1 MKITHYSDIEPTA
14 FDGDAVKGVKGRIAI
29 GKSDG
34 ADNFC
39 MRIFEVE
46 PEGYTPRHSHDWE
59 HEILFFSGSGDV
71 FSNGGWVP
79 VSSGTTAF
87 IPGNEEHQIRN
98 SGNETLLFACV
109 IPSGPPEL

>member
-1 MKITHYSDIEPTA
+1 MKITHYSDIEPTS
-14 FDGDAVKGVKGRIAI
+14 FNGDAVKGVKGRVAI
-29 GKSDG
+29 GKNDG

-46 PEGYTPRHSHDWE
+46 PEGYTLRHFHDWE
-59 HEILFFSGSGDV
+59 HEILFFSGKGDV
-71 FSNGGWVP
+71 FSDGGWIP

-98 SGNETLLFACV
+98 SGNETLVFACM
-109 IPSGPPEL
+109 IPTGAPEL

>member
-1 MKITHYSDIEPTA
+1 MKITHYSDIEPTS
-14 FDGDAVKGVKGRIAI
+14 FDGDAVKGVRGRVAI
-29 GKSDG
+29 GKRDG

-46 PEGYTPRHSHDWE
+46 PDGYTPRHAHAWE
-59 HEILFFSGSGDV
+59 HEILFFSGNGEVLSESG
-71 FSNGGWVP
+71 WIP

-98 SGNETLLFACV
+98 SGNETLRFACL